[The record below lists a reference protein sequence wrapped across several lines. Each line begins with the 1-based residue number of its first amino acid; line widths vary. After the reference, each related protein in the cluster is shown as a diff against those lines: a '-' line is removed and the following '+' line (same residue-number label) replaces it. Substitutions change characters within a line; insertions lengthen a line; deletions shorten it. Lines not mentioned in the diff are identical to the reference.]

1 MGVPE
6 IDFEKLATMSS
17 ACIRLLKSAPSL
29 LFFFSINA
37 VYTKMP
43 LSSDHFLSKWLLL
56 ALWGVICCLGA
67 YIICM
72 IFHEVLKLEL
82 SFLGFH

>member
-1 MGVPE
+1 MKQPVVLE
-6 IDFEKLATMSS
+6 IVTALVWRAEQRGPSKSSYTSS
-17 ACIRLLKSAPSL
+17 AD
-29 LFFFSINA
+29 
-37 VYTKMP
+37 KMP